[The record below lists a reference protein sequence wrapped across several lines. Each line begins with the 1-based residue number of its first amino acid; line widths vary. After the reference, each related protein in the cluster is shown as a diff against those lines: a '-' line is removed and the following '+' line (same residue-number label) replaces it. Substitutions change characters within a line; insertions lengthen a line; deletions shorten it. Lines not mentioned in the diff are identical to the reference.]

1 MQGSRRSLA
10 RLTGLSAARVSTL
23 IPCYTDLVANLTIA
37 VDEDVLQRAR
47 VRAAEQ
53 GTSVNAVLREQ
64 LIRFADPAA
73 GDRAADDF
81 LALARERAGRS
92 TGGRRAWVREELHLE
107 RFSVGQR
114 AHDDRG
120 ESG

>member
-1 MQGSRRSLA
+1 MHDRTSAELA
-10 RLTGLSAARVSTL
+10 L

-37 VDEDVLQRAR
+37 IDDDVLRRAR

-64 LIRFADPAA
+64 LIRFADPAV
-73 GDRAADDF
+73 GDRAADGF

-92 TGGRRAWVREELHLE
+92 ASGRRSWTREELHLE
-107 RFSVGQR
+107 RLRVEQH
-114 AHDDRG
+114 AHADHDEPG
-120 ESG
+120 